1 MRITMAN
8 MMDLKEGD
16 ILIYK
21 SELTGT
27 ENVGKVVRDPEWQG
41 NLRVGGC
48 SVKYIIENSS
58 EVYKAE

>member
-27 ENVGKVVRDPEWQG
+27 ENVGKVVKDASWQG
-41 NLRVGGC
+41 GMRIGGC
-48 SVKYIIENSS
+48 SIKYIIENSS
-58 EVYKAE
+58 EVYKAV